1 MEIKIREVNKE
12 WAVDMETPD
21 QIQSIYFKSR
31 QNALS
36 FVKYLELA
44 DNVIELDKKELQT
57 PTTNYDRIKAKIA
70 NMEVDEI
77 SKFLSKSGNCE
88 KYCAY
93 TEDGLCNKFENDGQ
107 GGCVDGVKQW
117 LEQEVSE

>member
-1 MEIKIREVNKE
+1 MEIKIREVNGE

-44 DNVIELDKKELQT
+44 DNVIKLDKKELQA
-57 PTTNYDRIKAKIA
+57 PMTNYDRIKAMSVEEMAEFICGIF
-70 NMEVDEI
+70 DI
-77 SKFLSKSGNCE
+77 QPDDSKFINGDLIPM
-88 KYCAY
+88 Y
-93 TEDGLCNKFENDGQ
+93 DENEIW
-107 GGCVDGVKQW
+107 QW
-117 LEQEVSE
+117 LESEVSE